1 MEVTTEFDDGE
12 GNLDLWLCTSED
24 CEYTSSPGNVDKSAS
39 WDSSTERVTAGE
51 GYDVLYVKNE
61 ISVSWSGGDALEQS
75 YIMTIK
81 PIGRPAE
88 CSSDIGDPGDDSAE
102 RGPDAF
108 HGSINRADSLPR
120 Q

>member
-24 CEYTSSPGNVDKSAS
+24 CEYTSSSNVDKSAAG
-39 WDSSTERVTAGE
+39 TAARNGHSGRRLRCPLRE
-51 GYDVLYVKNE
+51 NELYM
-61 ISVSWSGGDALEQS
+61 SWSGGDALEQD

-88 CSSDIGDPGDDSAE
+88 CSSDIGEPVTIQPT
-102 RGPDAF
+102 GPRRF
-108 HGSINRADSLPR
+108 PWTN